1 MDQLPLLPL
10 PLPRVE
16 RQMTIICPSPNPT
29 SVDPLPGPLPGPLWS
44 DVHLSEPQI
53 RIKVLNSLCD
63 DCAKAQDTPA
73 FIANAVETGMVKGVQ
88 IGSNLD
94 YILLFGSTCV
104 KCTSKMPPLLPDLPP
119 RELENFE

>member
-29 SVDPLPGPLPGPLWS
+29 SVDPLPGPLPGPLPS
-44 DVHLSEPQI
+44 DVHLNKVQI
-53 RIKVLNSLCD
+53 LNIVLNLLCN
-63 DCAKAQDTPA
+63 DCAEAQGISA
-73 FIANAVETGMVKGVQ
+73 FIANTVNTGMVMGIPIKNSR
-88 IGSNLD
+88 I
-94 YILLFGSTCV
+94 YLLLGGTCV
-104 KCTSKMPPLLPDLPP
+104 KCNCKMPPLLPDLPP